1 MVGESENPIW
11 TGGRN
16 FQMQLLSSVLSHL
29 LGRRYCARVA
39 SDMWSQ
45 FLTSSGSQSRGREKT
60 DSGMSSTLPE
70 MISSLT
76 DGEKECGQ
84 A

>member
-1 MVGESENPIW
+1 
-11 TGGRN
+11 
-16 FQMQLLSSVLSHL
+16 
-29 LGRRYCARVA
+29 
-39 SDMWSQ
+39 MWSQ
-45 FLTSSGSQSRGREKT
+45 FLSSSGPQSRGREET

-84 A
+84 MRKITITAPVCGALIRGHVFP